1 MKTGKIWEMKL
12 RIKGRCVRLQ
22 LLNRSRIGCGK
33 RTVMKDRR
41 VCQCVCVCECMR
53 VCMRVAAEVRWGVEN
68 VRSSR
73 SVKPVSGAGIFF
85 FGKKCH

>member
-1 MKTGKIWEMKL
+1 
-12 RIKGRCVRLQ
+12 
-22 LLNRSRIGCGK
+22 
-33 RTVMKDRR
+33 MKDRR

-85 FGKKCH
+85 FYFREKMPLTSLSIYIASNSSDSFRRTRQWSID